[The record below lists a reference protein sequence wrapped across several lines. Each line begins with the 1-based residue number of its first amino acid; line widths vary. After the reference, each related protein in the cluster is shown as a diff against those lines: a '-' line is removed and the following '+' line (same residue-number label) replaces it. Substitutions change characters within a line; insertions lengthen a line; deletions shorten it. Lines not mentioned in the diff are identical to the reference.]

1 MKKIKPF
8 TVYDF
13 IIFLKTK
20 IAIILFS
27 TFLLSLIAGFFQVN
41 YKDNWKVEISKTV
54 SSSALLETISLIK
67 KKGEIDIDI
76 QNKRLIEPISI
87 MIELNDLI
95 NSSMINLLSNYN
107 IEYSGLTDFEVNK
120 DLLKKEIYKLIIP
133 NKDTKIIKKNIIK
146 YNLEKIFLDSNKLIV
161 DILKIKYDL
170 EPTYDLVIYNFE
182 VIEIV
187 RVVGY
192 NYVKILKIV
201 LINLIVSIFFIF
213 IFHIR
218 KNISLF

>member
-1 MKKIKPF
+1 MKKIKLF

-76 QNKRLIEPISI
+76 QNKRLIEPISV

-95 NSSMINLLSNYN
+95 NSSMINLLSNDN
-107 IEYSGLTDFEVNK
+107 IEYSGLTDFEDNK

-133 NKDTKIIKKNIIK
+133 NKDTKIIKENIIK
-146 YNLEKIFLDSNKLIV
+146 YNLEKIFLDSNKLIA

-170 EPTYDLVIYNFE
+170 EPTYDSVIYNFE

>member
-1 MKKIKPF
+1 MKKNNPF
-8 TVYDF
+8 TVSDF
-13 IIFLKTK
+13 IIFLKAK
-20 IAIILFS
+20 IAIIFFG
-27 TFLLSLIAGFFQVN
+27 TFLLSLIAGFFQVS
-41 YKDNWKVEISKTV
+41 YKDEWKIEV
-54 SSSALLETISLIK
+54 SRTIDNSLLIETISLIK
-67 KKGEIDIDI
+67 KKREIIDI
-76 QNKRLIEPISI
+76 QNKRIIEPISV
-87 MIELNDLI
+87 MVELNDLM
-95 NSSMINLLSNYN
+95 NSSMINLLSNDN
-107 IEYSGLTDFEVNK
+107 IEYSGLTNFEDNK

-133 NKDTKIIKKNIIK
+133 NKNAKIIKENIIK
-146 YNLEKIFLDSNKLIV
+146 YNLEKIFLDSNKLIA
-161 DILKIKYDL
+161 DIIKIKYEL

-192 NYVKILKIV
+192 NYVKILKNI

>member
-1 MKKIKPF
+1 M
-8 TVYDF
+8 
-13 IIFLKTK
+13 
-20 IAIILFS
+20 
-27 TFLLSLIAGFFQVN
+27 
-41 YKDNWKVEISKTV
+41 
-54 SSSALLETISLIK
+54 
-67 KKGEIDIDI
+67 
-76 QNKRLIEPISI
+76 
-87 MIELNDLI
+87 
-95 NSSMINLLSNYN
+95 
-107 IEYSGLTDFEVNK
+107 
-120 DLLKKEIYKLIIP
+120 
-133 NKDTKIIKKNIIK
+133 
-146 YNLEKIFLDSNKLIV
+146 DSNKLIA
-161 DILKIKYDL
+161 DIIKIKYEL